1 MCVCTVQYVSV
12 RVFPCLYRC
21 QKTCWHVFSVRLR
34 SRVRADSFSELLP
47 EIILYV
53 LDPITQITVLYRDH
67 VCWEG
72 KKRVLQGAQGQGR
85 WNCDSWAHTDQEDKE
100 QRRMVQREE
109 AAIKNDSAREGKWW
123 RWWGDARKDVVMCG
137 VLEKWGLDEN
147 RRAERLE
154 EE

>member
-1 MCVCTVQYVSV
+1 MCACTVQYVSV

-85 WNCDSWAHTDQEDKE
+85 WNCELSSYGP
-100 QRRMVQREE
+100 RRQGAEKDVQREK
-109 AAIKNDSAREGKWW
+109 AAIKNDSAREGK
-123 RWWGDARKDVVMCG
+123 
-137 VLEKWGLDEN
+137 
-147 RRAERLE
+147 
-154 EE
+154 